1 MQFQS
6 LRQIMV
12 DVIDAR
18 NWLHGIGITTTGTRL
33 EKILDVLLT
42 LEDPEASPLGMDA
55 TEEDTYYA
63 MSDGASFGRIA
74 AEISE
79 LPSHLLPRRTLQD
92 ILKGPLVPS
101 QEKPGSTATPRNKFV
116 ELELAAFCSSAGC
129 KLLGFDDLTF
139 EFEGCRYVIE
149 CKRPWH
155 ERTLDDNIKTAY
167 KQLQSKLDG
176 PDCQGIV
183 AVAVEKV
190 FGLDNGF
197 QQVDS
202 EASASALA
210 HSIGKRFRNE
220 LKKPYHRWLDT
231 RVVGV
236 LAIIR
241 FLWKN
246 TTPDTKV
253 ATSYILC
260 LVKFA
265 TPQVAQTV
273 ESARLDRWIQTIQPK
288 RLSS

>member
-12 DVIDAR
+12 AVIDAR
-18 NWLHGIGITTTGTRL
+18 NRLQGIGITTTGTRL
-33 EKILDVLLT
+33 ERILDVLLT

-63 MSDGASFGRIA
+63 LSDGASFGRIA
-74 AEISE
+74 AELTN
-79 LPSHLLPRRTLQD
+79 LPSHLLPRRTLRD

-101 QEKPGSTATPRNKFV
+101 QEKSGPTATPRNKFV
-116 ELELAAFCSSAGC
+116 ELELAAHCSSAGC

-155 ERTLDDNIKTAY
+155 KGTLDNNIETAY
-167 KQLQSKLDG
+167 KQLRSKLAG
-176 PDCQGIV
+176 PDCQDCQGIV

-210 HSIGKRFRNE
+210 HSIGKQFRNE
-220 LKKPYHRWLDT
+220 LKKPYHRWLDA

-253 ATSYILC
+253 ASYILC

-273 ESARLDRWIQTIQPK
+273 ESARLDRWSEAIQRT
-288 RLSS
+288 

>member
-6 LRQIMV
+6 LHQIMV
-12 DVIDAR
+12 DVINAR
-18 NWLHGIGITTTGTRL
+18 NWLQGIGITTTGTRL

-63 MSDGASFGRIA
+63 LSDGAGFGRIA
-74 AEISE
+74 AEITN
-79 LPSHLLPRRTLQD
+79 LPSHLMPRRTLQD

-116 ELELAAFCSSAGC
+116 ELELAARCSSAGC
-129 KLLGFDDLTF
+129 RLLGFDDLMF

-155 ERTLDDNIKTAY
+155 KGTLGNNIETAY
-167 KQLQSKLDG
+167 RQLRLKLNG
-176 PDCQGIV
+176 PDCRGIV
-183 AVAVEKV
+183 AVAIEKV
-190 FGLDNGF
+190 FDLDRRF

-202 EASASALA
+202 EASALELSY
-210 HSIGKRFRNE
+210 SIGEQFRNE
-220 LKKPYHRWLDT
+220 LTDHYRNWLDT
-231 RVVGV
+231 RVVGI

-241 FLWKN
+241 FLWKS
-246 TTPDTKV
+246 TTSDTKG
-253 ATSYILC
+253 ASYILC

-265 TPQVAQTV
+265 TPQVAQTA
-273 ESARLDRWIQTIQPK
+273 ESARLDRLIAAL
-288 RLSS
+288 RRA

>member
-12 DVIDAR
+12 DVIDALNR
-18 NWLHGIGITTTGTRL
+18 LQGIGITTTGTRL
-33 EKILDVLLT
+33 ERILDVLLT

-55 TEEDTYYA
+55 TEEDTCYA
-63 MSDGASFGRIA
+63 LSDGAGFGRIA
-74 AEISE
+74 AETSN

-116 ELELAAFCSSAGC
+116 ELELAAHCSSAGF

-139 EFEGCRYVIE
+139 EFEGCRYVVE
-149 CKRPWH
+149 CKRPWAK
-155 ERTLDDNIKTAY
+155 RTLGSNIEEAY
-167 KQLQSKLDG
+167 KQLRSKLVG
-176 PDCQGIV
+176 RDCRGIV
-183 AVAVEKV
+183 AVAIEKV
-190 FGLDNGF
+190 FGLDRRF

-202 EASASALA
+202 EASALALA
-210 HSIGKRFRNE
+210 YSIGEQFRNE
-220 LKKPYHRWLDT
+220 LTDYYRNWLDT

-241 FLWKN
+241 FLWRSR
-246 TTPDTKV
+246 TPDTKV
-253 ATSYILC
+253 ASYILC

-265 TPQVAQTV
+265 TPQVAQVV
-273 ESARLDRWIQTIQPK
+273 ESKRLDRLIEAF
-288 RLSS
+288 RRD